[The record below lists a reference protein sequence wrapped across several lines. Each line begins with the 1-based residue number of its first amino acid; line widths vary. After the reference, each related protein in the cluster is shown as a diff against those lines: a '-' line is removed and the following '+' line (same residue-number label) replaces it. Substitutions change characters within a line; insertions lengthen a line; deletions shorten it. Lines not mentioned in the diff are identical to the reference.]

1 MTYRMKGPTFFNK
14 KSPIKQKTEDV
25 KINWETLENVYVDG
39 KPAKDVIADD
49 KIQLEKEREEKR
61 KKQEEDWERQK
72 NDPNYQKEVISKLL

>member
-39 KPAKDVIADD
+39 KPAKDVIAEN
-49 KIQLEKEREEKR
+49 KAQLAIEREEKR